1 MKARRLSKLLTG
13 LIALAMIS
21 LTTNAHALTQIE
33 GASLDALVSSGD
45 TIVVPEGETYK
56 LILPDGGELVV
67 EGGSTFSL
75 SEEGDTMRLTLT
87 SGQAL
92 YTPPVGKPQA
102 GIEIEMAGSVVQSTG
117 ADLVVSVT
125 DSGASLSQLTNK
137 GTVTVDGTSIPKGD
151 GGNLT
156 DGGFVSDPS
165 VEGQLNGTAQQM
177 RNDAGVPIGPIAPES
192 MPELPSTIVEEN
204 LNDVSPS

>member
-1 MKARRLSKLLTG
+1 MKARQLSKSLASLIG
-13 LIALAMIS
+13 LAILFLS
-21 LTTNAHALTQIE
+21 TSAHALTQIE

-56 LILPDGGELVV
+56 LILPGGGELVV

-75 SEEGDTMRLTLT
+75 SAEGDTMRLTLT

-102 GIEIEMAGSVVQSTG
+102 GIEIEIGGSVVQSTG

-125 DSGASLSQLTNK
+125 DSGVSLSQLTNE
-137 GTVTVDGTSIPKGD
+137 GTVTVDGTAIPKGD

-156 DGGFVSDPS
+156 DGGFVSDPA
-165 VEGQLNGTAQQM
+165 VQGQLNGTAQQI
-177 RNDAGVPIGPIAPES
+177 RNDAVVPMGPVAPKS
-192 MPELPSTIVEEN
+192 MPQLPQTIVEEN